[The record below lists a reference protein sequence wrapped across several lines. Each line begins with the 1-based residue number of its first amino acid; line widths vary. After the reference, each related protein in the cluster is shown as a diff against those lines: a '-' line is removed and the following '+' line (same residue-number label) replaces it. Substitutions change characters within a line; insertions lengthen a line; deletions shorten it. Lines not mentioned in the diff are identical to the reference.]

1 MTKSYMTLDE
11 AVAMVEAAQRA
22 EAEGLEETGPFP
34 MRRTIQTI
42 LNARPA
48 VTNPEL
54 MAGAEELVADCAVII
69 GGFRFAVKDL
79 NAVDRARLIQALDSL

>member
-1 MTKSYMTLDE
+1 MTKRFLTLDE
-11 AVAMVEAAQRA
+11 AMTLVEAAQRA

-34 MRRTIQTI
+34 LRRTIQTI

-54 MAGAEELVADCAVII
+54 MAGAEELVEDCAVII

-79 NAVDRARLIQALDSL
+79 NVVDRARLIRALESL